1 MILLLLL
8 WSLPSPSLPDF
19 LSQTMP
25 FPADATGHKGGARA
39 CLPLRLTEV
48 DVVVT
53 FDLPGGP
60 PPSHL
65 PAVTP
70 AMSAGAGHLGGHGV
84 RRDKVEEGSA
94 A

>member
-8 WSLPSPSLPDF
+8 GSLPSPSLSDF

-25 FPADATGHKGGARA
+25 FPADATGHEGGARA

-53 FDLPGGP
+53 FDPPRGP

-70 AMSAGAGHLGGHGV
+70 AMSAGAGRLGGHGV
-84 RRDKVEEGSA
+84 R
-94 A
+94 